1 MGRELPSSYYDGL
14 FRENLA
20 YHVHYKDS
28 HYYVAWTQVLR
39 FLTKIKPTNILE
51 IGCGT
56 GQFAEYLR
64 DEGFTDY
71 EGFDFSKEAIDIAK
85 SRVEMNFYV
94 GNALN
99 SELYEKDFGAIVCLE
114 VLEHIE
120 KDLQILSNIRE
131 GTHIVFSVPNFD
143 APSHVRWFISPRQ
156 IKKRY
161 FTHVQIL
168 DIVPIGALF
177 ICRGIVGKFKPNL
190 IQRFFASREQVT
202 LASFTVRLKHHLKN
216 RLKLKSR

>member
-1 MGRELPSSYYDGL
+1 
-14 FRENLA
+14 
-20 YHVHYKDS
+20 
-28 HYYVAWTQVLR
+28 
-39 FLTKIKPTNILE
+39 
-51 IGCGT
+51 
-56 GQFAEYLR
+56 
-64 DEGFTDY
+64 
-71 EGFDFSKEAIDIAK
+71 
-85 SRVEMNFYV
+85 MNFYV

-168 DIVPIGALF
+168 GIVPIGALF

>member
-114 VLEHIE
+114 VLVKAIPP
-120 KDLQILSNIRE
+120 LS
-131 GTHIVFSVPNFD
+131 
-143 APSHVRWFISPRQ
+143 
-156 IKKRY
+156 
-161 FTHVQIL
+161 
-168 DIVPIGALF
+168 
-177 ICRGIVGKFKPNL
+177 
-190 IQRFFASREQVT
+190 
-202 LASFTVRLKHHLKN
+202 HLK
-216 RLKLKSR
+216 L